1 MQVRVPLDMREL
13 ERVAMEVVV
22 DDDVVE
28 LEQALDEMRSDE
40 TGASGDTYTL
50 PRQSHVAS

>member
-1 MQVRVPLDMREL
+1 MREL
-13 ERVAMEVVV
+13 KRVAMEVVV